1 MVKRYD
7 LIIIGGGLVGAGF
20 AAALQSS
27 GLRIALVD
35 ARMPSNDDPRLFAL
49 NAGSCQFLANVGLWP
64 ALAHGAAPILQVHVS
79 HQGHF
84 GAVRMH
90 HHDVEL
96 PALGHVVPARYIET
110 ALNAAMQEL
119 PHVDL
124 YRPAR
129 LQTLQ
134 QNDDEAEVTLGTEEG
149 EVKLQ
154 STIVIGADGTAST
167 VRQLADIPVETVD
180 YQQHAIVTRVAL
192 QRDHHQIAYERF
204 YRHGAIAML
213 PLLERECACIWSA
226 SKDEAHRLVGLSSGS
241 YLSELQKLFGFRL
254 GRLQGI
260 QQRHVFPLQMMRAER
275 THDRCVLL
283 LGNSA
288 HTLHPIAAQGF
299 NLALYEAAV
308 LVEGMLK
315 KLNSCESVTA
325 TDLHAILEQSRQQQ
339 SVSVSVSHWL
349 AQIFSYDSAPANLLL
364 SLGMTGFNA
373 VTPLKKKFTS
383 VMTGRSG
390 RVPSLLM
397 RQPEQ

>member
-1 MVKRYD
+1 MRYD
-7 LIIIGGGLVGAGF
+7 LIIVGGGLVGAGF
-20 AAALQSS
+20 AAALKPA

-35 ARMPSNDDPRLFAL
+35 ARLPSSDDPRLFAL
-49 NAGSCQFLANVGLWP
+49 NASSCQFLSNLGLWP
-64 ALAHGAAPILQVHVS
+64 QLAPHAAPILQVHVS

-90 HHDVEL
+90 HDDVNL
-96 PALGHVVPARYIET
+96 PSLGHVIPARYIET
-110 ALNAAMQEL
+110 ALNDTLLTL
-119 PHVDL
+119 PNTDV

-129 LQTLQ
+129 LKMLNQTEQEAAVILDT
-134 QNDDEAEVTLGTEEG
+134 DDG
-149 EVKLQ
+149 EIILHAAV
-154 STIVIGADGTAST
+154 VIGADGTAST
-167 VRQLADIPVETVD
+167 VRKLVNIPVDVVD
-180 YQQHAIVTRVAL
+180 YQQSAIVTRVGLRRA
-192 QRDHHQIAYERF
+192 HHNIAYERF
-204 YRHGAIAML
+204 YAHGAIAML
-213 PLLERECACIWSA
+213 PLPGDESACIWSA
-226 SKDEAHRLVGLSSGS
+226 NHAEAERLAALSDDN
-241 YLSELQKLFGFRL
+241 YLSEMQKLFGFRL
-254 GRLQGI
+254 GRLQSI
-260 QQRHVFPLQMMRAER
+260 QQRHIFPLQMMRAER
-275 THDRCVLL
+275 THDGCVLL